1 MFSHL
6 VKREAKLP
14 VRERLLGDPDLLDLI
29 FSYLDPLSITS
40 VARVRASTISTVL
53 GPDMLPSVPLLHDCP
68 PPCRHGALWGTMTP
82 FLGTPHIK

>member
-40 VARVRASTISTVL
+40 VARVS
-53 GPDMLPSVPLLHDCP
+53 
-68 PPCRHGALWGTMTP
+68 
-82 FLGTPHIK
+82 K